1 MEITVE
7 EYHHTCHDGC
17 CETYGYDIFVD
28 GKKIG
33 SIEGDDVN
41 WMAELLTHY
50 FKCKEAGH
58 DLTEPLD
65 LLKYFTTTEGNAFP
79 SVDLNDTQP

>member
-7 EYHHTCHDGC
+7 EYHDTCDDGC
-17 CETYGYDIFVD
+17 CETYGYYIFVD
-28 GKKIG
+28 GNKIG

-50 FKCKEAGH
+50 FKCKAAGH
-58 DLTEPLD
+58 DIARPWDLTR
-65 LLKYFTTTEGNAFP
+65 Y
-79 SVDLNDTQP
+79 LNKSQP